1 MESIKL
7 ICNPMVDF
15 SKYSF
20 DKKKTMKFYN
30 NTNRYFIFPQKK
42 KCNFNVTH
50 IYVFICVYFNN
61 FTVKL
66 NFTLFLVYPK
76 FVIKQIKD

>member
-1 MESIKL
+1 
-7 ICNPMVDF
+7 MVDF

-30 NTNRYFIFPQKK
+30 NTNRYFIFPQKKK